1 MELIIYYNI
10 IYNGIIKHPSFLA
23 THFYRESKIAESN
36 HVTKEEFFKRLED
49 ASELFKENM
58 NQQYL
63 DQLLI
68 DVLVQQKRD
77 KELLIGENVIG
88 SQFSSPYSSRPPIY
102 YSDTWGVLG
111 CNLLID
117 IHNAIQDAKKQGTS
131 AVERSFTGDEEN
143 LLDVS
148 DINDQIE
155 IIKIPSPNTAN
166 KGEITY
172 NPYDR
177 RLLEENTI
185 KALYDFCIEHD
196 FFKSNFDYSDFFN
209 CFNLSKPINVYP
221 KFKHSHQQ
229 NFVLIISGLID
240 LIGRQFEER
249 FNISSYSTIKDRIE
263 NDTKPSELKAKM
275 KAFVKR
281 YKPGI
286 KIY

>member
-23 THFYRESKIAESN
+23 TYFYRESKIAESN
-36 HVTKEEFFKRLED
+36 RVTKEEFFKRLED

-111 CNLLID
+111 CNLLMDID
-117 IHNAIQDAKKQGTS
+117 NAIQDAKKQGTS
-131 AVERSFTGDEEN
+131 AVGISIIGDEEY

-148 DINDQIE
+148 K
-155 IIKIPSPNTAN
+155 IIKSHKKFNGELFKEMNFNNYLSCFDIKNSYPIHPEFT
-166 KGEITY
+166 KGKEINFIY
-172 NPYDR
+172 FLSHIED
-177 RLLEENTI
+177 I
-185 KALYDFCIEHD
+185 KVNEKIV
-196 FFKSNFDYSDFFN
+196 S
-209 CFNLSKPINVYP
+209 
-221 KFKHSHQQ
+221 
-229 NFVLIISGLID
+229 
-240 LIGRQFEER
+240 ER
-249 FNISSYSTIKDRIE
+249 FGLKNYRSRKRTAKP
-263 NDTKPSELKAKM
+263 DTVFVNQVRSILK
-275 KAFVKR
+275 
-281 YKPGI
+281 
-286 KIY
+286 